1 MDLSII
7 IVNWNSAD
15 YLRQCLSSIND
26 TVKNLNYEIIVI
38 DNASY
43 DGSAEMLAK
52 EYPSVKFIQSSKNL
66 GFARANNQAF
76 TASSG
81 SCILFLNPDTEALGD
96 AIEILHGQIIKLPR
110 AGAVGPTLL
119 NSDMTVQTSCIQ
131 PFPTISNQALDME
144 VLRGRF
150 PRLKLWGMQALYSDS
165 DVPAVV
171 EVISGACLMVR
182 RDVFESVG
190 MFSTD
195 YFMYT
200 EDIDLCYKI
209 RTAGYKSYYVK
220 SARVIHHGGKSSGSP
235 KTNFDSDVLMK
246 DSVSRF
252 IRKSRGAAAAKM
264 YKLSMT
270 LSALARL
277 AAIAGMM
284 TFKQNDGKPEE
295 LRAIREKWQKILAWS
310 IGGEQDVVHLNAAN
324 NPKAEPPHRH
334 PRRSH

>member
-7 IVNWNSAD
+7 IVNWKSAD
-15 YLRQCLSSIND
+15 YLRQCLRSIHE
-26 TVKNLNYEIIVI
+26 TVRNVSFEVIVI

-43 DGSAEMLAK
+43 DGSETMVRK
-52 EYPSVKFIQSSKNL
+52 EYPSVRFIQSSENL
-66 GFARANNQAF
+66 GFARANNHAF
-76 TASSG
+76 KASSG
-81 SCILFLNPDTEALGD
+81 KFILFLNPDTEVQGN
-96 AIEILHGQIIKLPR
+96 AIEILLGQLRKLPR
-110 AGAVGPTLL
+110 AGAAGCTLL
-119 NSDMTVQTSCIQ
+119 NTDHTVQTSCIQ

-144 VLRGRF
+144 VLRERF
-150 PRLKLWGMQALYSDS
+150 PRMKLWGMQALYSDS

-182 RDVFESVG
+182 RDVFEAVG

-209 RTAGYKSYYVK
+209 RTSGYKAYYVK
-220 SARVIHHGGKSSGSP
+220 DARVIHHGGKSSEKHEINYLGE
-235 KTNFDSDVLMK
+235 VLMR

-252 IRKSRGAAAAKM
+252 IRKSRGGAAEKA

-284 TFKQNDGKPEE
+284 PFRQSNGKSAD
-295 LRAIREKWQKILAWS
+295 LRAIREKWKKILTWS
-310 IGGEQDVVHLNAAN
+310 VGSEQWAQRLNAAN
-324 NPKAEPPHRH
+324 NPKSEAPH
-334 PRRSH
+334 